1 MGTSAI
7 LLGYVL
13 SLYLLTWD
21 MDLLSQEHGSMR
33 HGSAFAA
40 FKYVKGAGCVDGDLI
55 ARSEQN
61 RASN

>member
-1 MGTSAI
+1 
-7 LLGYVL
+7 
-13 SLYLLTWD
+13 
-21 MDLLSQEHGSMR
+21 MR

>member
-1 MGTSAI
+1 
-7 LLGYVL
+7 
-13 SLYLLTWD
+13 
-21 MDLLSQEHGSMR
+21 MR

-40 FKYVKGAGCVDGDLI
+40 FKYVKGAGCVDEDLI